1 MTRAGVLRVQGLS
14 ARYLTR
20 RAHALDDVS
29 FSIDSGERVVLAGPS
44 GSGKSTL
51 GLCLSGLI
59 PLSQDA
65 DLHGQVE
72 VDGRPTLA
80 YAPGDLA
87 ERVGTVFQ
95 DPSSEFT
102 MLTVEDEVAF
112 GLENLGL
119 ARSAMPRRVNE
130 ALEAVGLSDRAQ
142 WRIDRLSG
150 GLQQRVALAAA
161 LAMRPE
167 ALVLDEPTAHLDPRS
182 GTALYDTLETLAD
195 ARGTTLVTIEHDLD
209 RVASRFERGLLLDH
223 QGRLVA
229 DAPLAEAF
237 GERIAADAWAGLGVR
252 LPTATALART
262 LSTDLE
268 LPWTVDQGADWL
280 SARPLAQAALR
291 QSTLGSNPT
300 TPGDVVVDARGLRLR
315 YTSPASTYIALR
327 DIDLQVREGELV
339 AIVGANGSGKS
350 TLLRVLTGLL
360 RPEHGEVT
368 VAGIDLRAAPARQ
381 VAQLVAHVFQNPE
394 AGFVADT
401 VEDEL
406 AYGPRALRWST
417 AEIAEHTESLLER
430 FGLASLRRANPFSL
444 SEGQKRRLSVATSLV
459 LGPRA
464 LLLDEPTFGQD
475 RQSAHA
481 LMDEITQLC
490 TRGLAVVIAT
500 HDLGLVTE
508 AADRV
513 VALADGQVVFDGPP
527 LTLLADA
534 DLLARVGQEPPPL
547 VQLLT
552 AARAR
557 GASVPPALNW
567 RAVESARPLEVAV

>member
-1 MTRAGVLRVQGLS
+1 MTLLRVQGLS

-20 RAHALDDVS
+20 RAQALDDVS
-29 FSIDSGERVVLAGPS
+29 FSIEAGERVLLAGPS

-59 PLSQDA
+59 PLSLDA
-65 DLHGQVE
+65 DLRGQVE

-95 DPSSEFT
+95 DPSSQFT

-119 ARSAMPRRVNE
+119 ARSEMPERVHA
-130 ALEAVGLSDRAQ
+130 ALDAVSLVDRAQ

-161 LAMRPE
+161 LAMRPQ

-182 GTALYDTLETLAD
+182 ATALYDTLDALAD

-209 RVASRFERGLLLDH
+209 HVASRFERGLLLDR

-229 DAPLAEAF
+229 DASLAEAF
-237 GERIAADAWAGLGVR
+237 GERIAVDAWAALGVR
-252 LPTATALART
+252 LPAATALARA
-262 LSTDLE
+262 LSTELDLPSTIE
-268 LPWTVDQGADWL
+268 HGADWVA
-280 SARPLAQAALR
+280 ARPWAQQALRAAALASR
-291 QSTLGSNPT
+291 T
-300 TPGDVVVDARGLRLR
+300 TEPGDVVVDARGLRLR
-315 YTSPASTYIALR
+315 YTSPASAHLALN
-327 DIDLQVREGELV
+327 DVDLQVREGELV

-360 RPEHGEVT
+360 RPEQGQVT
-368 VAGIDLRAAPARQ
+368 VGGVDLRAAPARQ
-381 VAQLVAHVFQNPE
+381 VARLVAHVFQNPE

-406 AYGPRALRWST
+406 AYGPRALRWSA
-417 AEIAEHTESLLER
+417 AEIAEHTRSLLER

-481 LMDEITQLC
+481 LMDEIAQLC

-500 HDLGLVTE
+500 HDLELVTE
-508 AADRV
+508 IADRV

-527 LTLLADA
+527 LALLADG

-547 VQLLT
+547 VQLLG

-557 GASVPPALNW
+557 GALVPPALNW
-567 RAVESARPLEVAV
+567 RAVETACPLEVAV